1 MITTEWLYPSHTLWD
16 DLCYARQQALAEFA
30 LPAEFLCAGD
40 ETSAH
45 LLVLD
50 GKIPVACGKIS
61 EAGELVYVAV
71 LAEHRGKGFGDFAAR
86 LLLRRAFDSGNLRQY
101 AYVPMSVQNFYERLG
116 FALHADGEEGYVL
129 LTREGDISSGCR
141 I

>member
-1 MITTEWLYPSHTLWD
+1 MITTEWLYPSHPLWD
-16 DLCYARQQALAEFA
+16 DLCRVRETALAE
-30 LPAEFLCAGD
+30 LSLTAEFLCAAD
-40 ETSAH
+40 EESAH

-50 GKIPVACGKIS
+50 GKTPVACGKIS
-61 EAGELVYVAV
+61 FGGELVYVAV

-86 LLLRRAFDSGNLRQY
+86 LLLRRAFDSGNSWQY